1 MGGHIG
7 VFHSNLKSDDLKLV
21 AGGSFDQ
28 CSMADSEPQTPPDS
42 TSEPQSH
49 VSAHMKPVTAAPV
62 PKSGSYIRM
71 PRRGFPPN
79 PMPEN
84 YVRLDQ
90 ITDEL
95 YDKFCK
101 EVLEEVEQEC
111 TPQERKLLDN
121 MSSSG
126 DFGAAVDF
134 YDEIMGELPVVM
146 VHMRTSKVFLSP
158 SLREKC
164 IEKVIAVKKCEPNPI
179 CASLAHI
186 QQLFV
191 GFPPEIRLRHMLVA
205 ELEKQE
211 PGTLSEDDKRI
222 MALPPSARF
231 TARPGLLLR
240 RCGTP
245 QLSSATPRRVSSRTP
260 KPKEITSVDSKGEIV
275 TINATQHS
283 SSPSMKLLSKVK
295 PLFINLLVPID
306 DRIYDKI
313 AEVLAER
320 CTLES
325 IEDESLRLAIENIRD
340 GGEIMVE
347 DWMEEQFFC
356 PPGLR
361 LRANDEVGRI
371 YLRKSEVAEV
381 WRMCYATLNERP
393 QCDILNAVDAQY
405 IGIATKANM
414 REVSKYDLLKGA
426 RVVFPTSPRS
436 IGRKPMQYVQI
447 DILVMEETV
456 YGERSYSQ
464 ALFLTDLYSG
474 YSFARALTDSPDLAI
489 IVRHVMD
496 IFGSFGPPE
505 AYRTFS
511 TDYTAVIADVM
522 MDIERL
528 FKIPIKNMGVGGNL
542 TRDLVRALYR
552 RAETELMATNRWVE
566 ALPFAVIEQ
575 NQRPSKFFD
584 PTRTPFEIMFGRH
597 AWRDEMCPPWVNPAN
612 LEEMDMDQSRM
623 KPGKKAKRRF
633 LENGEEE
640 FESSHLDT
648 VKDLKM
654 YANSLVESRKRI
666 KTTVAPIYV
675 PVYNEEEKLVNPG
688 TGYMFQIFDRVYVR
702 NPHYHYDGRSS
713 KHRPHTARYYRGII
727 VDIDEDLV
735 DSMYKVLYW
744 EDDPQVIDAMS
755 SAQWPAAD
763 DTYDCTSSW
772 FGPWDVTASTAHLA
786 KLRTVP
792 AEYTTE
798 GIASKRRAID
808 GRCRCDSPNCLAFAN
823 TKCSRK
829 LSTECCLKSPY
840 DCEFHKRGDRTHF
853 EAGRFSPDNAALI
866 TFPHLRARAADTPVM
881 PFQAKN
887 DSFVSGAQSSLN
899 SVHSQPEKRYTFRD
913 GILVE
918 VSGHDLEAPPRRG
931 APPVLRKRRISDH
944 QEAVLPSP
952 RSRDSWSTERSDSVP
967 TTSHGVH
974 HVHFVSPEPESLH
987 SPTPSPTPSAC
998 YEVEI
1003 SHGDSSEP
1011 LTHEVVSSVSDES
1024 PKAKRTVPRLRDEVH
1039 PDGNGLDWDIPEM
1052 SLRPRVVPRRDH
1064 PYERTTP
1071 VARAVSPTTRSL
1083 AVNSMTQRLEKSTS
1097 QVERTYTARAVTSGT
1112 SNGTRASYKLVP
1124 APREATHV
1132 HPFDA
1137 EMMAEEKSIGP
1148 MKRMEEDSQEAVSQ
1162 TAVVTSTSVP
1172 RRVYVVKPGTS
1183 ESPKS
1188 TAENATD

>member
-1 MGGHIG
+1 M
-7 VFHSNLKSDDLKLV
+7 
-21 AGGSFDQ
+21 
-28 CSMADSEPQTPPDS
+28 
-42 TSEPQSH
+42 
-49 VSAHMKPVTAAPV
+49 
-62 PKSGSYIRM
+62 PK
-71 PRRGFPPN
+71 RGFPPN

-90 ITDEL
+90 ITDDL
-95 YDKFCK
+95 YEKFCK

-111 TPQERKLLDN
+111 SPQERKILDN

-164 IEKVIAVKKCEPNPI
+164 IEKVVAVKKSDPNPI

-205 ELEKQE
+205 ELERQE

-240 RCGTP
+240 RCGAQQTP
-245 QLSSATPRRVSSRTP
+245 NTTPRRVSSRTP
-260 KPKEITSVDSKGEIV
+260 KPKEITTMDSKGDII
-275 TINATQHS
+275 TINANHS
-283 SSPSMKLLSKVK
+283 SVAPPTKLPPKTK

-325 IEDESLRLAIENIRD
+325 IEDESLRMAIENIRD
-340 GGEIMVE
+340 SGEIMVE
-347 DWMEEQFFC
+347 DWLEEQYFC

-361 LRANDEVGRI
+361 LRANDDVGRI

-393 QCDILNAVDAQY
+393 QCDILSAVEAQY

-414 REVSKYDLLKGA
+414 KEVSKYDLLKGA
-426 RVVFPTSPRS
+426 RVVFPAPPRS

-447 DILVMEETV
+447 DILLMEETV

-474 YSFARALTDSPDLAI
+474 YCFARALTDSPDLAI

-522 MDIERL
+522 LDIERL

-552 RAETELMATNRWVE
+552 RAESELMATNRWVE

-584 PTRTPFEIMFGRH
+584 PMRTPFEIMFGRH
-597 AWRDEMCPPWVNPAN
+597 AWRDEICPPWVSPATM
-612 LEEMDMDQSRM
+612 EDVEMEQLRA
-623 KPGKKAKRRF
+623 KAGKKNTKRRF
-633 LENGEEE
+633 MENGEEE
-640 FESSHLDT
+640 YENSHLDS
-648 VKDLKM
+648 VKDLKL
-654 YANSLVESRKRI
+654 YANSLVESRKKI
-666 KTTVAPIYV
+666 KTAVAPVYV
-675 PVYNEEEKLVNPG
+675 PVYNEENKLVNPG

-702 NPHYHYDGRSS
+702 NPHFHYDCRSS
-713 KHRPHTARYYRGII
+713 KQRPHIARYYRGII

-735 DSMYKVLYW
+735 DSMYKILYW
-744 EDDPQVIDAMS
+744 EDDPHDIDAMS

-786 KLRTVP
+786 KLRAVP
-792 AEYTTE
+792 
-798 GIASKRRAID
+798 
-808 GRCRCDSPNCLAFAN
+808 GRPIIV
-823 TKCSRK
+823 
-829 LSTECCLKSPY
+829 LS
-840 DCEFHKRGDRTHF
+840 
-853 EAGRFSPDNAALI
+853 
-866 TFPHLRARAADTPVM
+866 
-881 PFQAKN
+881 
-887 DSFVSGAQSSLN
+887 
-899 SVHSQPEKRYTFRD
+899 
-913 GILVE
+913 
-918 VSGHDLEAPPRRG
+918 
-931 APPVLRKRRISDH
+931 
-944 QEAVLPSP
+944 
-952 RSRDSWSTERSDSVP
+952 
-967 TTSHGVH
+967 
-974 HVHFVSPEPESLH
+974 
-987 SPTPSPTPSAC
+987 
-998 YEVEI
+998 
-1003 SHGDSSEP
+1003 
-1011 LTHEVVSSVSDES
+1011 
-1024 PKAKRTVPRLRDEVH
+1024 
-1039 PDGNGLDWDIPEM
+1039 
-1052 SLRPRVVPRRDH
+1052 
-1064 PYERTTP
+1064 
-1071 VARAVSPTTRSL
+1071 
-1083 AVNSMTQRLEKSTS
+1083 
-1097 QVERTYTARAVTSGT
+1097 
-1112 SNGTRASYKLVP
+1112 
-1124 APREATHV
+1124 
-1132 HPFDA
+1132 
-1137 EMMAEEKSIGP
+1137 
-1148 MKRMEEDSQEAVSQ
+1148 
-1162 TAVVTSTSVP
+1162 
-1172 RRVYVVKPGTS
+1172 
-1183 ESPKS
+1183 
-1188 TAENATD
+1188 